1 MSGPL
6 GLVKDGDI
14 IEIDIPNRKI
24 NLEVADDEL
33 KTRAENFDWKPDYT
47 QYPRFL
53 RLFAKNVGPMSKG
66 GIWE

>member
-1 MSGPL
+1 MGI
-6 GLVKDGDI
+6 VEDGDI
-14 IEIDIPNRKI
+14 IEIDIPGRTI
-24 NLEVADDEL
+24 HLDVSDEEI
-33 KTRAENFDWKPDYT
+33 AERTSRFSWKPDYS